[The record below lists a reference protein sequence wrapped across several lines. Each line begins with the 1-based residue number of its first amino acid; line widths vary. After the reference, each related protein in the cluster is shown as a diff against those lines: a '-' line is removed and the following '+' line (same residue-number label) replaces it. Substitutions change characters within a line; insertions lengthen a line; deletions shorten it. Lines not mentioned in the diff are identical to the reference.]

1 MGPSMIIFLIILILI
16 VIFGYIFLVH
26 LEVGVGNLFLIYI
39 ENIDTINIEAIFL
52 KVATI
57 GQFDSCAATSDRKYK
72 IKERFLFFVQKREF
86 MLRLICFILFNCF

>member
-39 ENIDTINIEAIFL
+39 ENIDMYYQYRSYFHQSRHYL
-52 KVATI
+52 SV
-57 GQFDSCAATSDRKYK
+57 
-72 IKERFLFFVQKREF
+72 
-86 MLRLICFILFNCF
+86 